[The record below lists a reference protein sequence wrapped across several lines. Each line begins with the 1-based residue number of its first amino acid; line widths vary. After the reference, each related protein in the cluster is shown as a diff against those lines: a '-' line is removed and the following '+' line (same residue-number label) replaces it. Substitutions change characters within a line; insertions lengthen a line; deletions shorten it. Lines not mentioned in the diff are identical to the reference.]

1 MASPGSPEMDWSTAS
16 PAAPGALEGLR
27 VIDMAAVVMGP
38 YAAQILGDLGADVVK
53 VEPPGGDMTRHSR
66 PQRNAGMGALALNV
80 NRNKRSLALNLK
92 SSEGHRAMLELIRGA
107 DVLITNNRP
116 GALRRLGLD
125 HDSVAGTNPRLV
137 YCSAQGFRSDSDR
150 ADLAAYDEIVQSASG
165 LTDLMRRATGQP
177 TYVPTILA
185 DKVCSLTIA
194 YSVLA
199 AVVHQR
205 STGRGQHI
213 EVPMADALLAFNLVE
228 HLAGQTF
235 EPPEGQTG
243 FPRSLS
249 PGHGAM
255 PTADGWVCIIPYT
268 PRNIH
273 DFFTAIG
280 RTDVAEDPRFADA
293 ASMAE
298 HHADLYA
305 FVEEVSPTRTTAEW
319 ARVCAEHSIPFAPVI
334 GLDEVPHDD
343 YVTSGG
349 MVTVAEHPTEG
360 AYRVVANPL
369 RFSDTPATLRSHPPA
384 LGQHSA
390 EVLGELGYDAEEISA
405 LARDGVTV
413 GDRAGVAE

>member
-1 MASPGSPEMDWSTAS
+1 LASATPNSAHSAPL
-16 PAAPGALEGLR
+16 APGALHGLR

-53 VEPPGGDMTRHSR
+53 VEPPSGDMTRHNR
-66 PQRNAGMGALALNV
+66 PQRHTGMGALALNV
-80 NRNKRSLALNLK
+80 NRNKRSLALDLK
-92 SSEGHRAMLELIRGA
+92 SADGHRAALELIRGA
-107 DVLITNNRP
+107 DVLITNTRP

-125 HDSVAGTNPRLV
+125 HDSVAGENPRLV
-137 YCSAQGFRSDSDR
+137 YCSAQGFRGDSDR

-165 LTDLMRRATGQP
+165 LTDLMRRATGEP

-185 DKVCSLTIA
+185 DKVCALTITYA
-194 YSVLA
+194 VLA
-199 AVVHQR
+199 AVIHQR
-205 STGRGQHI
+205 ATGRGQHI

-235 EPPEGQTG
+235 EPPEGPTG

-255 PTADGWVCIIPYT
+255 PTADGWACLLPYT

-280 RTDVAEDPRFADA
+280 RTDLAADPRFADA

-305 FVEEVSPTRTTAEW
+305 LVEEVAPTRTTAEW
-319 ARVCAEHSIPFAPVI
+319 GEICAARSIPFAPVVA
-334 GLDEVPHDD
+334 LDDVPHDE
-343 YVTSGG
+343 YATSSGLVSVG
-349 MVTVAEHPTEG
+349 DHPTEG
-360 AYRVVANPL
+360 AYRIVGNPL
-369 RFSDTPATLRSHPPA
+369 QFSDTPAGLRAHPPR

-390 EVLGELGYDAEEISA
+390 EVLGELGYGAADIAR

-413 GDRAGVAE
+413 VD